1 MIEDERLAVDER
13 REMGCEVPEMLFDS
27 HRMRDISQTR
37 MTDNYQ
43 TLLEETEKIVGHG
56 STF

>member
-1 MIEDERLAVDER
+1 MIEDERLAEDER

-37 MTDNYQ
+37 MTDNY
-43 TLLEETEKIVGHG
+43 
-56 STF
+56 